1 MKKIGF
7 FLGLI
12 FLTSATVWGEEGA
25 TPQITESLVTESLVV
40 ALPTAVPQ
48 VTESLVTTPQAVPG
62 DLITDYALAQK
73 CYHTV
78 DKGDVLGWE
87 NCIQQFLLISRNHP
101 ATDQGKKALFSVAR
115 LSHEKFK
122 VSKEEPDLH
131 RAFDFYNDFLKA
143 HPEESLADDALF
155 QIGVLRFENE
165 GNKDRGIRAMETLL
179 SRYPNG
185 DMVAAATQYLHR
197 MRSQGNLPSDSQ
209 PVASTETRI
218 PPEMPLSRTPRT
230 PVEIRTDVTI
240 RTVVIDPGHGGS
252 DTGAIGKGGG
262 KEAAVALQ
270 VARKLAFK
278 LKTEFGFQVHMTRT
292 GNKTLSLDERNKI
305 AAAKKADLFISIHAN
320 AHDQPSIAGVQT
332 FYLDNATSQGAE
344 RLATIENR
352 IYGKKLNTE
361 EKILRTLRQNADTDA
376 SRDLARAVQGELIEE
391 LRREYPAVADLKEG
405 AALFQVLDGVSC
417 PAILVETGFI
427 TNVEE
432 ELRLTDTDYQWALA
446 DGIGRGVSAFA
457 KRFRTGSVSAP

>member
-1 MKKIGF
+1 MKKVGL
-7 FLGLI
+7 FLGLS
-12 FLTSATVWGEEGA
+12 LLAATTVRGEVVASQVTTSQVTA
-25 TPQITESLVTESLVV
+25 PQVTESE
-40 ALPTAVPQ
+40 
-48 VTESLVTTPQAVPG
+48 VTESLVTVPQAVPG

-78 DKGDVLGWE
+78 DKRDVLAWE

-101 ATDQGKKALFSVAR
+101 ETDQGKKALFSVAR
-115 LSHEKFK
+115 LSHEKFE
-122 VSKEEPDLH
+122 VSKAEPDLH

-143 HPEESLADDALF
+143 HPEETLADDALF
-155 QIGVLRFENE
+155 QIGVLRFEEERNRE
-165 GNKDRGIRAMETLL
+165 RGIRAMETLL

-185 DMVAAATQYLHR
+185 DMAEAAKQYLHR
-197 MRSQGNLPSDSQ
+197 MSSHEDKPSVSR
-209 PVASTETRI
+209 PSTSTEVRI
-218 PPEMPLSRTPRT
+218 PPEMPLSRSPRI
-230 PVEIRTDVTI
+230 PVGPKTDATI

-252 DTGAIGKGGG
+252 DTGAVGKRGT

-292 GNKTLSLDERNKI
+292 HNKTLSLDERNKI
-305 AAAKKADLFISIHAN
+305 ADAKKADLFISIHAN
-320 AHDQPSIAGVQT
+320 AHDQPGIAGVQT

-352 IYGKKLNTE
+352 IYGKKRNIE
-361 EKILRTLRQNADTDA
+361 EKILRTLRQNADTEA
-376 SRDLARAVQGELIEE
+376 SRDLARVVQGELIGG
-391 LRREYPAVADLKEG
+391 LREKYPSVADLKDG

-427 TNVEE
+427 TNAEE

-446 DGIGRGVSAFA
+446 DGIGRGVAGFA
-457 KRFRTGSVSAP
+457 KRFGAGFVAAP